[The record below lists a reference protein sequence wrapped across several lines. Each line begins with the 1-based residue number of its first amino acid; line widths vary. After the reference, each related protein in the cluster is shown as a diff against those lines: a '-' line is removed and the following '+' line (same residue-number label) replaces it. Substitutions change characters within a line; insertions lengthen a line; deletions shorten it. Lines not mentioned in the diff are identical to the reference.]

1 MSNSQTVP
9 ATAVKVNSIKSTPFR
24 RAKQM
29 IADISAANLLQGMAR
44 QLALDSIG
52 SYWSRGK
59 GKGKPARSA
68 KKQARHN
75 HSFNHYPFS
84 SDRQDSRI
92 ERTQHMVMVNGFQLM
107 QTIPARDRAP
117 DLKLAA

>member
-29 IADISAANLLQGMAR
+29 IADISAANMLQGLAR

-59 GKGKPARSA
+59 GKGKPARCA
-68 KKQARHN
+68 KKKGHN
-75 HSFNHYPFS
+75 SCNHYQFS

-92 ERTQHMVMVNGFQLM
+92 ARTQRTVMVNGFQLM
-107 QTIPARDRAP
+107 QTIPVRQRVPVLA
-117 DLKLAA
+117 LAA

>member
-9 ATAVKVNSIKSTPFR
+9 ATAIKVSHTISGPFR

-44 QLALDSIG
+44 QLAIDNIG

-68 KKQARHN
+68 KKQARDN
-75 HSFNHYPFS
+75 YSCNHYPFS

-92 ERTQHMVMVNGFQLM
+92 ERTQHMVIVNGFELM
-107 QTIPARDRAP
+107 QMIPSRDRVRDFA
-117 DLKLAA
+117 KAA